1 MRALQ
6 WRSGESG
13 LGENALL
20 GGLFLEQA
28 VPASLVACVLSGGSA
43 SVSFLGLPWQGEAAR
58 LRVLGGGGG
67 G

>member
-1 MRALQ
+1 M
-6 WRSGESG
+6 
-13 LGENALL
+13 GENALL